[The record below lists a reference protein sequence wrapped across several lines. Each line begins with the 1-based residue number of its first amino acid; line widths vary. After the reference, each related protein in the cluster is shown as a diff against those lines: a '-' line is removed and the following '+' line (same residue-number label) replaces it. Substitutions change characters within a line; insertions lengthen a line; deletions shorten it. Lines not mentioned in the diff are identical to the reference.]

1 MEEGLS
7 ENLDWNEQ
15 WNFKVSGAPI
25 LFIFIISIIF
35 LKFQYSNFS
44 ESFEY
49 ILQVL
54 LSPETHPFGGL
65 AS

>member
-49 ILQVL
+49 VLQVL
-54 LSPETHPFGGL
+54 LSPEMYPFGGL

>member
-54 LSPETHPFGGL
+54 LSPETYPFGGL

>member
-49 ILQVL
+49 VLQVL
-54 LSPETHPFGGL
+54 LSPETYPFGGL